1 MKKISINFYS
11 SKAVFVDG
19 TNNPPFS
26 ARNHCSDFTGNPY
39 VIVNIIV
46 ISSPSSY
53 SFIQEYME
61 FEEAHNNLRAIR
73 LLYALLHNN
82 TLQLQYQFSEDLI
95 ERARG
100 LLKSLL
106 DVAVVSVFQTHLK
119 IIATQE
125 NVPETSV
132 DQENDVAKPQSDP
145 PVAAT
150 NNAQSSPKSS
160 ILSRM
165 TPHKDEESQKKLI
178 SEIEVK
184 GSISDDGRTNNP
196 IVSSLGEKI
205 DLVNAKTTFPIEYSN
220 SPRKESTLEQEH
232 NNVNISSN
240 VDESYRDKNSPLLS
254 NVHEFQHNSSATG
267 PDQKDDFCDDLLNA
281 MKRIESRM
289 FALQLC
295 SNLASSPKNSADKQ
309 TMPEVRNLDRPH
321 IDTVSAKRNDT
332 PKEISSQL
340 VSRAEELRSQ
350 GKIQPQK
357 LAVTKR
363 VKSETSEGDGLR
375 IQLNQDDVT
384 WKPSTGH
391 RNCKSVVRK
400 NPISW
405 SEADQ
410 NQKKKSTEHSY
421 RHLPVKSIVS
431 SVARKQP
438 QPHQMVIRPTLLDQR
453 YNEIKVFSH
462 KNRQGSDLVKR
473 GSHKKRNQPQDNDD
487 DDEEEEDDDEVEE
500 SSSNNYQSSSW
511 TSQQVSTNGGGG
523 GSSGGSED
531 YSLQGETEVS
541 TSGTMV
547 DASYEYSSEESN
559 TNSYTSNENYNSL
572 NSADSLKSDRYYSE
586 RKPEKKVGG
595 LRRLKNK
602 LGLIFHHHH
611 HHHHYH
617 HSNDDNDDDDDD
629 DGSIHSKMRQRHSM
643 WSNLQNVFH
652 HKNKHHGVLTNGR
665 GSAVARVSHRNHVGQ
680 FHRIVEGL
688 MGHMRHKK
696 EEKPHKAV
704 VMKGSR
710 NAPHG
715 HRKNN
720 PNWWKMLQQ
729 HRGVKVKKNRGR
741 VRKKSTCQK
750 SPKMLT

>member
-1 MKKISINFYS
+1 
-11 SKAVFVDG
+11 
-19 TNNPPFS
+19 
-26 ARNHCSDFTGNPY
+26 
-39 VIVNIIV
+39 
-46 ISSPSSY
+46 
-53 SFIQEYME
+53 ME

-125 NVPETSV
+125 NAPETSH
-132 DQENDVAKPQSDP
+132 DQENDVAMPQSDA

-160 ILSRM
+160 TLSRM
-165 TPHKDEESQKKLI
+165 TPHKDEQSQKKLI

-205 DLVNAKTTFPIEYSN
+205 DLVNATTFPIEYN
-220 SPRKESTLEQEH
+220 D
-232 NNVNISSN
+232 VNISSN
-240 VDESYRDKNSPLLS
+240 VDESYKDKNSPLLS
-254 NVHEFQHNSSATG
+254 TVHEFQHNSSAIG
-267 PDQKDDFCDDLLNA
+267 QDQKDDFCNDLLNA
-281 MKRIESRM
+281 MKRIESRI

-309 TMPEVRNLDRPH
+309 TMPEVTNLDRPH
-321 IDTVSAKRNDT
+321 IDTVSSKSNDT

-340 VSRAEELRSQ
+340 VSRGEELRSQ
-350 GKIQPQK
+350 GKIQHPAQK
-357 LAVTKR
+357 LTVTKG
-363 VKSETSEGDGLR
+363 VKSKTSEGDGFR
-375 IQLNQDDVT
+375 IQLNQDDIT
-384 WKPSTGH
+384 WKQSTGH

-400 NPISW
+400 NSISL

-410 NQKKKSTEHSY
+410 NQRKKSTEHSY
-421 RHLPVKSIVS
+421 RNLTGKSIAS
-431 SVARKQP
+431 SIARKQP

-462 KNRQGSDLVKR
+462 KNRQGY
-473 GSHKKRNQPQDNDD
+473 QPQDNDDDDD
-487 DDEEEEDDDEVEE
+487 DDEEEEDDGDEVEE
-500 SSSNNYQSSSW
+500 SSSNKYQSSSW
-511 TSQQVSTNGGGG
+511 TSQVSANGGG
-523 GSSGGSED
+523 GSSRNGSED

-559 TNSYTSNENYNSL
+559 TNSYTSNDNYNSL

-586 RKPEKKVGG
+586 RKSEKKVGG

-617 HSNDDNDDDDDD
+617 YSNNDNDDD
-629 DGSIHSKMRQRHSM
+629 DGSIHSNRRQRHSM

-652 HKNKHHGVLTNGR
+652 HKNKHHGVLTNGNDEKRRR
-665 GSAVARVSHRNHVGQ
+665 GSAVARVSHRNQDGQ
-680 FHRIVEGL
+680 FHRLVEGI
-688 MGHMRHKK
+688 MGHMRHEKK
-696 EEKPHKAV
+696 QKKPHKGV
-704 VMKGSR
+704 VKGSR
-710 NAPHG
+710 NALHG
-715 HRKNN
+715 DRKNK

-729 HRGVKVKKNRGR
+729 HRGVKVKNRGR
-741 VRKKSTCQK
+741 VRKKSTSQN